1 MYANKPAGARL
12 KGRTEVP
19 KTHARDQTVK
29 LLSKYIK
36 QVCLKYLK
44 RVFKMK
50 KEAFIPTRN
59 FKVGFLG
66 GWWLSESGQ
75 LRMTQVNGA
84 RQRHLCDL
92 AVPHNPLPSEA
103 VGPTDSADLWD
114 KGKAHRPCAAGDHCD
129 ARDAGN
135 SKAPTN
141 LEAQKAIT
149 QAQGQH
155 YRQRQRRGKVPAVK
169 K

>member
-1 MYANKPAGARL
+1 MGH
-12 KGRTEVP
+12 GRGTCV
-19 KTHARDQTVK
+19 
-29 LLSKYIK
+29 I
-36 QVCLKYLK
+36 
-44 RVFKMK
+44 
-50 KEAFIPTRN
+50 
-59 FKVGFLG
+59 
-66 GWWLSESGQ
+66 
-75 LRMTQVNGA
+75 
-84 RQRHLCDL
+84 L

-155 YRQRQRRGKVPAVK
+155 YWRRQRSGESARCQKKQKTKKNQTQRQLR
-169 K
+169 